1 MKSSPYKLYTWINDS
16 KTKHRQKTFKI
27 LTLEE
32 SKKYKWK
39 SEKVKKWKIADIS
52 PKIFLIDL

>member
-1 MKSSPYKLYTWINDS
+1 M
-16 KTKHRQKTFKI
+16 

-52 PKIFLIDL
+52 NKIFLIDL